1 MIEKGSQRYYII
13 YLRLTR
19 SFVDVVAIILLQTS
33 TGKVIGFGLI
43 LLQGGSVCATTA
55 FQKYLQSVFQTSVT
69 SSQFEYVE
77 SQRFHRKTQFD
88 QLEALILMMMRFLN
102 EITWERRICT
112 PAYLLS
118 HENSL
123 TAHPVPPMY
132 TALSTTYFRKYSSS
146 VARYSHAAA
155 HNNSS

>member
-1 MIEKGSQRYYII
+1 
-13 YLRLTR
+13 
-19 SFVDVVAIILLQTS
+19 VDVVAIILLQTS

-88 QLEALILMMMRFLN
+88 
-102 EITWERRICT
+102 
-112 PAYLLS
+112 
-118 HENSL
+118 
-123 TAHPVPPMY
+123 
-132 TALSTTYFRKYSSS
+132 
-146 VARYSHAAA
+146 
-155 HNNSS
+155 